1 MPVIELTTTDFVRLA
16 QLQARAMGFPSLRLV
31 VVPHPLGG
39 ISVERALEKV
49 PDAVE
54 QTIRFFESGEE
65 QHGNA

>member
-16 QLQARAMGFPSLRLV
+16 QLQARAMGYPSLRLI

-39 ISVERALEKV
+39 LTAEKALEKV

-54 QTIRFFESGEE
+54 QTIRFFEGSQDSEG
-65 QHGNA
+65 